1 MLRKNRFFEERQ
13 AFIFA
18 GKRGPSSMI
27 DDSSIKHTI
36 YFRRRMLGISQ
47 DEMASRLG
55 IDRNTYGNLE
65 TGKTRIINRH
75 MHAIAEQLG
84 SSLEELLLGYQPVD
98 PETIMHEGDLTY
110 DAKIQTLI
118 TGYETQLEAD
128 ALRIEQQ
135 RKRIVELEAALQDKT
150 DLITFQKEKLAEY
163 QKNGE
168 KR

>member
-1 MLRKNRFFEERQ
+1 
-13 AFIFA
+13 
-18 GKRGPSSMI
+18 MI

-110 DAKIQTLI
+110 DAKVQTLI

-128 ALRIEQQ
+128 AVRIEQQ
-135 RKRIVELEAALQDKT
+135 RKRIVELEADLQDKT

>member
-1 MLRKNRFFEERQ
+1 
-13 AFIFA
+13 
-18 GKRGPSSMI
+18 MI

-110 DAKIQTLI
+110 DVKVQTLI

-128 ALRIEQQ
+128 AVRIEQQ